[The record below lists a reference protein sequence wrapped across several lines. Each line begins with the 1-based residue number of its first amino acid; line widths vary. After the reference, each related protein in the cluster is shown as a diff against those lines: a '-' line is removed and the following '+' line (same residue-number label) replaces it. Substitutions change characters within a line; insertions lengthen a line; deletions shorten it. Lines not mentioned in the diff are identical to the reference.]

1 MIDQQQPN
9 IIEHQQAGVIT
20 RLKIKEEN
28 LPDLLRKGV
37 SAFRTEEEK
46 HLYLFLTVAAASS
59 LLTNVTGEYRDKIE
73 RPNLFCAGIARPA
86 SGKGLITYVQAQF
99 EKIHQHFLQLSEQRK
114 EQYSIAKSEY
124 NKQKK
129 EDREIPTPKRPPFN
143 VVFIPANVTSA
154 KLIQHL
160 NDNQTEKVPQILIDA
175 EIDSLVGSV
184 EAEIATISSILRKAF
199 HGETISMSRKT
210 DNEYIE
216 IRECQLALSLT
227 GTMNQILKLVNN
239 RSDGFISRLLLYVVD
254 APPQVTG
261 IIRCPTCVK
270 PKRVFE
276 GLSHDYFTFW
286 QFLQEE
292 GFEVRLDDNHLEI
305 LEEYLKEKLQEAIT
319 TYDDEASQIVLRHGL
334 MVLKISMV
342 LTGMRKFEY
351 AESCT
356 AIACSDEDF
365 QTALSVIDKSLDN
378 ALQVYSM
385 LPSLNYNRKSA
396 HKDVFLQGLPS
407 EFLRKEALEN
417 GKLLKVSEASIDRWL
432 GGFVKSGKV
441 EQVAAGQYRK
451 VQ

>member
-1 MIDQQQPN
+1 MIDQQQPKS
-9 IIEHQQAGVIT
+9 IQHQQAGVIT
-20 RLKIKEEN
+20 RLKIKEDH
-28 LPDLLRKGV
+28 LPDILRKGA

-99 EKIHQHFLQLSEQRK
+99 EKIHQHFLHLSEQRK
-114 EQYSIAKSEY
+114 VQYSIAKSEY

-129 EDREIPTPKRPPFN
+129 DNPDIPTPKRPPFN

-160 NDNQTEKVPQILIDA
+160 NDNQSEKVPQILIDA

-227 GTMNQILKLVNN
+227 GTMNQIVKLVNN

-254 APPQVTG
+254 APPQVSG
-261 IIRCPTCVK
+261 IIRCSTCVK
-270 PKRVFE
+270 PKKVFE
-276 GLSHDYFTFW
+276 DLSDDYFTFW
-286 QFLQEE
+286 QFVQEE
-292 GFEVRLDDNHLEI
+292 AFEVQLDDNHLEI
-305 LEEYLKEKLQEAIT
+305 LQEYLEEKLQEAIT
-319 TYDDEASQIVLRHGL
+319 SYDDEASQIVLRHGL

-342 LTGMRKFEY
+342 LTAMRKFEY
-351 AESCT
+351 AESSK
-356 AIACSDEDF
+356 AISCSDEDF
-365 QTALSVIDKSLDN
+365 ETALAIIDRSLDN
-378 ALQVYSM
+378 ALQLYSM
-385 LPSLNYNRKSA
+385 LPSLNYNRKSG
-396 HKDVFLQGLPS
+396 HKDIFLSNLPK
-407 EFLRKEALEN
+407 EFSRKEAVEK
-417 GKLLKVSEASIDRWL
+417 GKLAKVSEASIDRWL
-432 GGFVKSGKV
+432 SGFLKVSKIVQVGSGLYQK
-441 EQVAAGQYRK
+441 A
-451 VQ
+451 